1 MAKDYKLLFRLSE
14 KENKKLALDIKQLR
28 QVNEELNLMHHDM
41 TMRVLRLR
49 NEMQNKNKTPLKKVR
64 KKSIERTENK
74 KANGN

>member
-1 MAKDYKLLFRLSE
+1 MVKDYKLLYKE
-14 KENKKLALDIKQLR
+14 TQKENKKLALDIKQLR

>member
-1 MAKDYKLLFRLSE
+1 MVKDYKLLYKE
-14 KENKKLALDIKQLR
+14 TQKENKKLALDIKQLR
-28 QVNEELNLMHHDM
+28 QVNNELNWMHHDM

>member
-1 MAKDYKLLFRLSE
+1 MAKDYKLLYKE
-14 KENKKLALDIKQLR
+14 TQKENKKLALDIKQLR